1 MKSLRTIRHGVK
13 PTEPAR
19 ASVHASRAAGAS
31 AGTVSLTGNGRRES
45 RSSLPGP
52 SAGWRL
58 PSGQLLVEYALQ
70 TCFTGSPFDRS
81 PFQTEKEGEAEIQSG
96 VPTASETLITQGLHS
111 LQAAVSRE
119 ASTITSPA
127 PRRTSAA
134 RSNASSNK
142 ALAGKERPRS

>member
-1 MKSLRTIRHGVK
+1 MKSLRTIRHGIK

-19 ASVHASRAAGAS
+19 ASAGPVSRP
-31 AGTVSLTGNGRRES
+31 GNGRRES

-70 TCFTGSPFDRS
+70 TCFTGSPFDRP
-81 PFQTEKEGEAEIQSG
+81 PFQTEKEREAEIQSG
-96 VPTASETLITQGLHS
+96 IPAGSETLITQGLHS

-119 ASTITSPA
+119 ASTITSLA

-134 RSNASSNK
+134 RSNASSNMT
-142 ALAGKERPRS
+142 LVGKERPRS